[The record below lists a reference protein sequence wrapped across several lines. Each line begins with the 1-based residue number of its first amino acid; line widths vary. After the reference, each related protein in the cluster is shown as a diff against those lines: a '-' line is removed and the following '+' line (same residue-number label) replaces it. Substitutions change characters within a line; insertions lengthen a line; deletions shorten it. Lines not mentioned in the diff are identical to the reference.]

1 MFRTSYRD
9 FPTPSEAPTPGANGY
24 TNGYNSY
31 IPPEKMDSPATQ
43 VPPDFAGFR
52 SPPQEPDSETSSSP
66 MLTPA
71 TTSGT
76 QEELSEP
83 KRSPSSEDLA
93 GPDLIREMLTSLSVR
108 GTGRYTCPYLHDC
121 RKGGVKYG
129 ELVVFERN
137 SAFRLVSGWLVVANR
152 PGPIYRS
159 MRSSTCARCPGAPPR
174 GGSRESTSCG
184 GTRPWCLTER
194 QRALRDDSEA
204 FHWPEFCYRAL
215 KS

>member
-9 FPTPSEAPTPGANGY
+9 FPIPNEPPSPGNANGY
-24 TNGYNSY
+24 TNGYTTGY

-43 VPPDFAGFR
+43 VPPDFTGFR

-76 QEELSEP
+76 QEAMSEP
-83 KRSPSSEDLA
+83 KRSPSSEELT
-93 GPDLIREMLTSLSVR
+93 GPDLIRELLASLSVR

-129 ELVVFERN
+129 ELVIFERN
-137 SAFRLVSGWLVVANR
+137 SAFRSALFLILQLFLS
-152 PGPIYRS
+152 
-159 MRSSTCARCPGAPPR
+159 
-174 GGSRESTSCG
+174 
-184 GTRPWCLTER
+184 LT
-194 QRALRDDSEA
+194 
-204 FHWPEFCYRAL
+204 
-215 KS
+215 